1 MREQN
6 GRSHWKSNYN
16 TNITESHV
24 FPYSVSS
31 AFLAPFVTSLDCEL
45 FFFFSDLVRG
55 SERAR
60 ERRAAKR
67 RSDTRVV
74 ICVSRAFCSTDQEN
88 RETTRNLSRRR
99 NQELITLKN
108 LTFSHVKTRG
118 CPVIVSIAILTAL
131 QDGLMCSRHGDFS
144 PLCFHKLRI
153 FTYSRYRRF
162 HLFSLKAGCFGMGRR
177 PTHIRSKAETTS
189 SENRKPRMDSF
200 HVMTNLSYLCSGGA

>member
-1 MREQN
+1 M
-6 GRSHWKSNYN
+6 
-16 TNITESHV
+16 
-24 FPYSVSS
+24 
-31 AFLAPFVTSLDCEL
+31 
-45 FFFFSDLVRG
+45 RG

-131 QDGLMCSRHGDFS
+131 QDGLMCSRHGDF
-144 PLCFHKLRI
+144 LRYVFI
-153 FTYSRYRRF
+153 SCVFSRTLGTGG
-162 HLFSLKAGCFGMGRR
+162 LFSLKASCFGMGRR

-200 HVMTNLSYLCSGGA
+200 HVMTNLSYLCSGRA